1 VSQRQFVDQHT
12 YLPDDILALTDRMS
26 MANSLEVRVPFMD
39 YRLVRLSQKLSSAQK
54 QTSKDFKIFLKSAL
68 GNRCPPELLT
78 RPKWGFDTPLG
89 RWVGQPNVLAAMK
102 RLPEGVAV
110 KEGLLRA
117 SAIRPMVE
125 NAESA
130 RRFAR
135 QLWSLLV
142 LESWL
147 RVRNRMEPPRESLS
161 ELLSSAN

>member
-1 VSQRQFVDQHT
+1 
-12 YLPDDILALTDRMS
+12 M
-26 MANSLEVRVPFMD
+26 
-39 YRLVRLSQKLSSAQK
+39 
-54 QTSKDFKIFLKSAL
+54 
-68 GNRCPPELLT
+68 

-110 KEGLLRA
+110 KSGLLRA

-130 RRFAR
+130 RRSAR